1 MGEFDFEIITS
12 EDEIP
17 VVCPK
22 CQTSNPE
29 GSNFCLNCG
38 LALQRSRPNRTNWLW
53 LTVCVLIFAGMM
65 VYFYQRLSKIETK
78 MNVPQISKL
87 AVPAPRKKSPVAVEA
102 KTPVKNDRKIQQVAE
117 KAKVPVGL
125 AVIKDIT
132 GKVINEVPVAV
143 LGGGWVALPK
153 KLCLGGAEWTL
164 RMGTET
170 EVSIVAGLYND
181 YDRVGLWRILD
192 EFRIDGPELYPWTAE
207 EPSTWLA
214 MRSTDSPE
222 PLEVTNT
229 REAGYFIEATLAADI
244 NEPGVVFQNGRAVGW
259 TFGEGIA
266 GAFVW
271 NGDEGQHLRPEVRV
285 DDFYRITFANSRE
298 EEFARALGMGADY
311 LELERLEALVNG
323 FRFERKLSDE
333 ETPAHL
339 KKDTVIESM
348 RSLIQ
353 DSLKAGSARE
363 VANLFEVQIL
373 AEAGDV
379 ELLMAV
385 ARATAQSYGFEDG
398 IELTENVVEV
408 LSPLQ
413 EQDSIQLAKFLSEDY
428 QAWVVSLLNKGSLQ
442 AAWRAYRLGSRRL
455 PDDPALHL
463 LGVQLALADNNWAE
477 AEGLLEM
484 KEYPPALND
493 KVQNL
498 RNQISELKAQEG
510 KIVINFIPG
519 NRHIPVSALVNGSV
533 DQNFIVDTGAS
544 MVTIPRSTAEYLG
557 LAVDE
562 GNPRRKLITAGGV
575 RYAPEVTLD
584 SITIGGWEVAEVK
597 ALVLDIPNQPD
608 LGLLGLN
615 YLEKFRMDL
624 NTEGGTLLLEPR

>member
-38 LALQRSRPNRTNWLW
+38 LALLRSRPNRANWLW
-53 LTVCVLIFAGMM
+53 LTVCVLIFAGVM
-65 VYFYQRLSKIETK
+65 VYFYQRLSKFESKKNI
-78 MNVPQISKL
+78 PQISKL
-87 AVPAPRKKSPVAVEA
+87 EVPAPRKKSPVAVEA
-102 KTPVKNDRKIQQVAE
+102 KRPVIKDQKIQTTSG
-117 KAKVPVGL
+117 KMKIPVGL

-222 PLEVTNT
+222 PLEITNT
-229 REAGYFIEATLAADI
+229 REAGYFIEAALAANI

-259 TFGEGIA
+259 TFGESVA

-271 NGDEGQHLRPEVRV
+271 NGDEGQYLRPEVRV

-298 EEFARALGMGADY
+298 EEFTRALGMGADY

-333 ETPAHL
+333 ETPARL

-348 RSLIQ
+348 RALIQ

-413 EQDSIQLAKFLSEDY
+413 EQDSIQLAKFLSEYY

-455 PDDPALHL
+455 PDDPAVHL

-544 MVTIPRSTAEYLG
+544 MVTIPHSTAEYLG

-562 GNPRRKLITAGGV
+562 RNPRHKLITAGGV

-584 SITIGGWEVAEVK
+584 SITIGGWEVTEVK
-597 ALVLDIPNQPD
+597 AVVLDIPNQPD

-615 YLEKFRMDL
+615 YLENFRMDL